1 MEIFRLFFLVFT
13 LKDLVD
19 VLLVSLMFYYLY
31 RVGRGGLAVPIA
43 VGLLSIYVVWLVVDV
58 LGFTLMSRLLGRFA
72 EVGVVVAVILFQPEI
87 RRFLLFLG
95 RSTPFFRINN
105 SWQNGGNALDGSG
118 GDSQLRAL
126 QEIQQA
132 VYFLASEKTGVLIV
146 IAKAEPLDQ
155 IITTGIPLG
164 ARLSATLLRSI
175 FQKSS
180 PMHDGAVVVSEGR
193 VEAASCV
200 LPITEAETLPQD
212 YGMRH
217 RAAVGMTENSDAV
230 VVIVSEERGD
240 IGIAYSGHIR
250 RNFTEVTFVSTLLAT
265 LQR

>member
-87 RRFLLFLG
+87 RRFLLVLG
-95 RSTPFFRINN
+95 RSTPFFRIYN
-105 SWQNGGNALDGSG
+105 SWQSSTNGLEGG

-132 VYFLASEKTGVLIV
+132 VYLLAAEKTGVLIV
-146 IAKAEPLDQ
+146 IAKAEPMDQ
-155 IITTGIPLG
+155 IIATGIPVG
-164 ARLSATLLRSI
+164 AKISAALLRSI
-175 FQKSS
+175 FQKAS